1 LCRHKFAAG
10 INDLVANQPPALT
23 TYSTMTNN
31 ISMSAHDDKNF
42 VSKNPS
48 FSFNS
53 KPMDVEETIVCL
65 KKIVFAIG
73 VVDTDDAP

>member
-1 LCRHKFAAG
+1 
-10 INDLVANQPPALT
+10 
-23 TYSTMTNN
+23 MTNN

-73 VVDTDDAP
+73 VVDTDDAPWDANIFVNFRQKIELELLG